1 MYSKQENFI
10 KFGYFM
16 SNEDWL
22 TNQADEKIRA
32 RQATQKD
39 ERRRMKFLGFSITN
53 TIRTFPI
60 HVNRENTQLRIQV
73 TMFVMKTSSDS
84 SNLVK
89 SSSKK

>member
-1 MYSKQENFI
+1 
-10 KFGYFM
+10 M

-22 TNQADEKIRA
+22 TNQADDKIRA

-39 ERRRMKFLGFSITN
+39 ERRRMKFVGFSDHKYN
-53 TIRTFPI
+53 KKVCHI

-73 TMFVMKTSSDS
+73 TIFVMKTSSDT
-84 SNLVK
+84 SNFVK